1 MRYVCVSAHTAC
13 VMRHVCHATLTM
25 PPATPL
31 SSTASNQEP
40 RTGCIAQACSLVYL
54 QGRKCTSFG
63 AGIFVATMSTS
74 DTDVLV
80 CWRRSR
86 RCVLPHGAQLTLTQI
101 PRVAARVYSY
111 FGNRGCVTDVTE
123 MRLRR
128 AAGKSKLAGG
138 ASSPSQMRGGPRPRN
153 DAAERFASRE
163 RSRACGQRR
172 GYRINNIRS
181 C

>member
-40 RTGCIAQACSLVYL
+40 RTGCIAHKPVRWSICKDGSALRLVQASSLPPCQRQTQMYW
-54 QGRKCTSFG
+54 F
-63 AGIFVATMSTS
+63 AGGVAKMRAAS
-74 DTDVLV
+74 
-80 CWRRSR
+80 WRRK
-86 RCVLPHGAQLTLTQI
+86 LTAI

-123 MRLRR
+123 IRR
-128 AAGKSKLAGG
+128 AGRPEKVNSLG
-138 ASSPSQMRGGPRPRN
+138 APRPRAEC
-153 DAAERFASRE
+153 AAARGLETTRPRDLH
-163 RSRACGQRR
+163 RARDPGRADNG
-172 GYRINNIRS
+172 GYIV
-181 C
+181 

>member
-40 RTGCIAQACSLVYL
+40 RTGCIAQACSLACL

-80 CWRRSR
+80 CWRRREDACGLMAPQADCNSA
-86 RCVLPHGAQLTLTQI
+86 CGGARLL
-101 PRVAARVYSY
+101 Y

-123 MRLRR
+123 MRCAERPEKVNSL
-128 AAGKSKLAGG
+128 G
-138 ASSPSQMRGGPRPRN
+138 APRPRAKC
-153 DAAERFASRE
+153 AAARGLETTRPRDLH
-163 RSRACGQRR
+163 RARDPGCGATAVEDDLA
-172 GYRINNIRS
+172 YL
-181 C
+181 